1 MDTIMANAVILL
13 VEDNADNRIIYRTM
27 LEHTG
32 YTVLEAGDG
41 KTGLETAREAHPDL
55 VLLDI
60 SIPVMDG
67 WEVARTLKGDPET
80 AEIPIIALTAHAM
93 AADRE
98 KAAEVGCDGYL
109 AKPVEPRRVVEE
121 IKRLLTREASEGD
134 ARRAEIPT

>member
-1 MDTIMANAVILL
+1 MATAVILL
-13 VEDNADNRIIYRTM
+13 VEDNHDNRVIYRTI

-41 KTGLETAREAHPDL
+41 EVGLRTAREARPDL

-60 SIPVMDG
+60 SIPLMDG
-67 WEVARTLKGDPET
+67 WEVARALKADPGT

-93 AADRE
+93 NADRE
-98 KAAEVGCDGYL
+98 RAAEVGCDGYL

-121 IKRLLTREASEGD
+121 VARLLTRASSDGG
-134 ARRAEIPT
+134 AGRAERPA

>member
-1 MDTIMANAVILL
+1 MATAVILL
-13 VEDNADNRIIYRTM
+13 VEDNHDNRVIYRTI

-41 KTGLETAREAHPDL
+41 ALGLRTAREARPDL
-55 VLLDI
+55 ILLDI

-67 WEVARTLKGDPET
+67 WEVARALKGDPGT
-80 AEIPIIALTAHAM
+80 AGIPIIALTAHAM

-98 KAAEVGCDGYL
+98 RAAEVGCDGYL

-121 IKRLLTREASEGD
+121 VSRLLALAASDGDPRPAEG
-134 ARRAEIPT
+134 PP